1 MRAFGMAHQAR
12 GRAAVTSGD
21 PPAGHHVKRHRVS
34 GIALLSLL
42 LLAGCGSNDLHL
54 AGKGADPADITLSG
68 KRGTV
73 TWQWGPKSFAE
84 AVTAISRTTTHGPTG
99 VSGTVDLTL
108 AGGKHVFLVGDHS
121 TFACRHGCT
130 ELHMPALWVVAED

>member
-1 MRAFGMAHQAR
+1 M
-12 GRAAVTSGD
+12 
-21 PPAGHHVKRHRVS
+21 KRHRVL
-34 GIALLSLL
+34 GIALLPL
-42 LLAGCGSNDLHL
+42 LLAGCGSEDLHL
-54 AGKGADPADITLSG
+54 AGKGADPADIMLTG

-84 AVTAISRTTTHGPTG
+84 AVTAISRTTTRGPTG

-108 AGGKHVFLVGDHS
+108 AGGNHVFLVGDHS

-130 ELHMPALWVVAED
+130 ELHMPALWVVADE